1 MGLTGWW
8 AAGRSQ
14 PDQSGRC
21 KVEHPFPPDQ
31 DGSRSPAKQ
40 KKAQLHAPAYIISN
54 LQLFTIIFR
63 PLNSRM
69 IHDRPTSWPAP
80 LETHQPLSDDVNAN
94 SEINQKLPRLKA
106 GKVYKCP
113 NATFFRLQHITWEKM
128 KYNRAIYLHKLLVYI
143 PIVNKD
149 VSLFKIVQ

>member
-113 NATFFRLQHITWEKM
+113 NATFFSFTTHYMRKKWNTIGRFICINCWF
-128 KYNRAIYLHKLLVYI
+128 IFLLWI
-143 PIVNKD
+143 RM
-149 VSLFKIVQ
+149 